1 MAGGQK
7 DTPGYFLI
15 FPESPSMTISNY
27 ITCRAAEAI
36 GFFMFL
42 KNSQNP
48 LSATEFLP

>member
-7 DTPGYFLI
+7 ETPAYFLI
-15 FPESPSMTISNY
+15 FPESPLMTIFNY

-36 GFFMFL
+36 GFFIFL

-48 LSATEFLP
+48 LSTTDFLP